1 MAVTKKTTAPPL
13 GGLTPPA
20 GSLRPQ
26 AAYAPD
32 AYGVLP
38 PGIPPGLRPRAT
50 RSPFPVPQRGK
61 KSPPVRGGLRPPCPA
76 LRAANATPLGKPTV
90 SPAPARRAAPPSLPV
105 RQLGGLTSG
114 QARGGLK
121 SGPGGLVDS
130 TLGGRCSFFPAR
142 LWKAAFAGVPQ
153 ASTASDFGRAQVR
166 TSSVNT
172 FLFCRTWERTPSVN
186 RFELTPELLAHLI
199 RQLLSVDIFEKTT

>member
-1 MAVTKKTTAPPL
+1 MAVTRRTTAPPL

-50 RSPFPVPQRGK
+50 RSPTLVPLRGK
-61 KSPPVRGGLRPPCPA
+61 QRPPVRGGLRPPCPA
-76 LRAANATPLGKPTV
+76 LRAANATPQGKPTV

-105 RQLGGLTSG
+105 LQLGGLASG
-114 QARGGLK
+114 QARGGLR
-121 SGPGGLVDS
+121 SGAGGLIDS
-130 TLGGRCSFFPAR
+130 MFGGWCRFFPAR
-142 LWKAAFAGVPQ
+142 LWKAALKGVPQ
-153 ASTASDFGRAQVR
+153 ASTASDVAGRRCVLHPSTPFWCFLPGR
-166 TSSVNT
+166 VPHPSTGSS
-172 FLFCRTWERTPSVN
+172 
-186 RFELTPELLAHLI
+186 
-199 RQLLSVDIFEKTT
+199 